1 MIDPV
6 ANEVIATYW
15 LETPFSLEKAS
26 EIIVSEQSTGTFT
39 ALPSETES
47 LKRRHRARIV
57 SIEPLETTSF
67 PSLPGAKVPP
77 GNKGEYRRGIVR
89 IAFPYENIGPSIP
102 NLLATVAGNL
112 FELEELSG
120 LRLLDLELPP
130 SFRERYE
137 GPRFGIAG
145 TRELT
150 GVYGRPVIG
159 TIIKP
164 NIGLPTEELRLI
176 VRELAQSGIDFI
188 KDDEVHGNPPYA
200 PLAERVKAAMEEIER
215 AADRTGKKTM
225 YAFNI
230 TDDLDEML
238 RHLET
243 VVAYGGNC
251 VMVSINSI
259 GFAGVAHLR
268 KHAPVC
274 IHGHRNQWG
283 MLSRYPYLG
292 MSFTAYQK
300 LCRLSGVDHLH
311 VNGLNNKF
319 HESNASVIQGVQD
332 VLKPMYSPSDTA
344 LPVLSSKQW
353 AGAAPDTYAALQT
366 MDLMNI
372 AGGGIH
378 AHPGGP
384 GAGFRSLVQGWEAAL
399 AGIPLKEHALTH
411 PELKQ
416 AMDTFG

>member
-1 MIDPV
+1 MNDQ
-6 ANEVIATYW
+6 VIATYW
-15 LETPFSLEKAS
+15 IETAFTLDKAS
-26 EIIVSEQSTGTFT
+26 EIIVSEQSTGTFMPL
-39 ALPSETES
+39 ANETES
-47 LKRRHRARIV
+47 LKERHRARIL
-57 SIEPLETTSF
+57 SIQPLESSPF
-67 PSLPGAKVPP
+67 PALPGAKVPV
-77 GNKGEYRRGIVR
+77 GSKGLYHRGIVK
-89 IAFPYENIGPSIP
+89 IAFPYDNIGPSIP

-112 FELEELSG
+112 YELEELSG
-120 LRLLDLELPP
+120 IRLIDLELPS
-130 SFRERYE
+130 SFRDRYE

-164 NIGLPTEELRLI
+164 NIGLPTEQLREI
-176 VRELAQSGIDFI
+176 VRELALSGIDFI
-188 KDDEVHGNPPYA
+188 KDDEVHGNPTYA
-200 PLAERVKAAMEEIER
+200 PLSERVKAAMEEIER

-230 TDDLDEML
+230 TDDIDQML

-243 VVAYGGNC
+243 VVQYGGNC
-251 VMVSINSI
+251 VMVSINSV

-283 MLSRYPYLG
+283 MMSRYPYLG
-292 MSFTAYQK
+292 MSFSAYQK

-319 HESNASVIQGVQD
+319 YEDNASVIQGVQQC
-332 VLKPMYSPSDTA
+332 LTPMFEANDTA

-353 AGAAPDTYAALQT
+353 AGSAPETYREMKT
-366 MDLMNI
+366 VDLINI

-378 AHPGGP
+378 GHPGGF
-384 GAGFRSLVQGWEAAL
+384 GAGFRSFVQGWEATL
-399 AGIPLKEHALTH
+399 AGIPLEEYGRTH
-411 PELKQ
+411 SELKQ
-416 AMDTFG
+416 ALDTLG

>member
-1 MIDPV
+1 M
-6 ANEVIATYW
+6 
-15 LETPFSLEKAS
+15 K
-26 EIIVSEQSTGTFT
+26 Q
-39 ALPSETES
+39 
-47 LKRRHRARIV
+47 RHRARIV
-57 SIEPLETTSF
+57 SVDPLETSPY
-67 PSLPGAKVPP
+67 PSLPGAKIPA
-77 GNKGEYRRGIVR
+77 GNKGEYHRGIVK

-120 LRLLDLELPP
+120 LRLIDLELPV

-137 GPRFGIAG
+137 GPKFGIAG

-150 GVYGRPVIG
+150 GVWGRPVIG

-164 NIGLPTEELRLI
+164 NLGLSPDQSRLI
-176 VRELAQSGIDFI
+176 VRELASSGIDFI
-188 KDDEVHGNPPYA
+188 KDDEVNGNPPFA

-215 AADRTGKKTM
+215 AAERTGKKTM

-230 TDDLDEML
+230 TDDWDLML
-238 RHLET
+238 RHLDT
-243 VVAYGGNC
+243 VVKHGGNC

-259 GFAGVAHLR
+259 GLAGVAHLR

-283 MLSRYPYLG
+283 MLSRCPSLG
-292 MSFTAYQK
+292 MSFTPYQK
-300 LCRLSGVDHLH
+300 LCRLVGVDHLH

-319 HESNASVIQGVQD
+319 YESNASVIGSVREC
-332 VLKPMYSPSDTA
+332 LTPMREASDTV

-353 AGAAPDTYAALQT
+353 AGAAPETYRTLQT
-366 MDLMNI
+366 VDLMNI

-378 AHPGGP
+378 GHPGGP

-399 AGIPLKEHALTH
+399 AGIPLEEHARTH
-411 PELKQ
+411 TELRQ
-416 AMDTFG
+416 ALETFG

>member
-1 MIDPV
+1 MLM
-6 ANEVIATYW
+6 NEHVIATYW
-15 LETPFSLEKAS
+15 LETALSLEQAS
-26 EIIVSEQSTGTFT
+26 EIIVGEQSTGTFIK
-39 ALPSETES
+39 LPNETES
-47 LKRRHRARIV
+47 LKLKHRAQIV
-57 SIEPLETTSF
+57 SIQELDTVPF
-67 PSLPGAKVPP
+67 PSLPGAKVPA
-77 GNKGEYRRGIVR
+77 GSKGEFRRGIVK
-89 IAFPYENIGPSIP
+89 IAFPYDNIGPSIP

-112 FELEELSG
+112 YELEELSG
-120 LRLLDLELPP
+120 LRLLDLELPQ
-130 SFRERYE
+130 SYQERYE
-137 GPRFGIAG
+137 GPRFGISG

-150 GVYGRPVIG
+150 GVYGRPIIG

-164 NIGLPTEELRLI
+164 NIGLPTDQLRAI
-176 VRELAQSGIDFI
+176 VRELALSGIDFI

-200 PLAERVKAAMEEIER
+200 PLSERVKAVMEEIER

-230 TDDLDEML
+230 TDDIDPMM

-243 VVAYGGNC
+243 VVKSGGNC
-251 VMVSINSI
+251 VMVSVNSI
-259 GFAGVAHLR
+259 GFAGLTYLR

-292 MSFTAYQK
+292 ISFAAYQK
-300 LCRLSGVDHLH
+300 LCRLAGVDHLH

-319 HESNASVIQGVQD
+319 YEGNASVIESVKQCLAPIFD
-332 VLKPMYSPSDTA
+332 PSDTV

-353 AGAAPDTYAALQT
+353 AGAAPETYNTLGT
-366 MDLMNI
+366 VDLMNI

-399 AGIPLKEHALTH
+399 AGIPLAAYADKH

-416 AMDTFG
+416 ALAAFG

>member
-1 MIDPV
+1 MKNDQ
-6 ANEVIATYW
+6 VIATYW
-15 LETPFSLEKAS
+15 LETAFSLEKAC
-26 EIIVSEQSTGTFT
+26 EIIVSEQSTGTF
-39 ALPSETES
+39 LPLPNETDS
-47 LKRRHRARIV
+47 LKQEHRAQIL
-57 SIEPLETTSF
+57 SIQELESSPF
-67 PSLPGAKVPP
+67 PSLPGAKVPA
-77 GNKGEYRRGIVR
+77 GSKGEFRRGIVK
-89 IAFPYENIGPSIP
+89 IAFPYVNIGPSIP

-112 FELEELSG
+112 YELEELSG
-120 LRLLDLELPP
+120 LRLLDLDLPLA
-130 SFRERYE
+130 FQERYE
-137 GPRFGIAG
+137 GPQFGISG

-150 GVYGRPVIG
+150 GVHGRPIIG

-164 NIGLPTEELRLI
+164 NIGLPTEQLRLI
-176 VRELAQSGIDFI
+176 VRELALSGIDFI

-200 PLAERVKAAMEEIER
+200 PIAERIKVVMDEIER

-230 TDDLDEML
+230 TDDIDPMK

-243 VVAYGGNC
+243 VVKAGGNC

-259 GFAGVAHLR
+259 GFAGLAHLR
-268 KHAPVC
+268 KNAPVC

-283 MLSRYPYLG
+283 LMSRYPYLG
-292 MSFTAYQK
+292 MSFAAYQK
-300 LCRLSGVDHLH
+300 LCRLAGVDHLH

-319 HESNASVIQGVQD
+319 YEDNASVVD
-332 VLKPMYSPSDTA
+332 SVRACMTPMFDPSDTV

-353 AGAAPDTYAALQT
+353 AGAAPETYSTLGT
-366 MDLMNI
+366 VDLMNI

-378 AHPGGP
+378 GHPGGS

-399 AGIPLKEHALTH
+399 EGIPLHLHADKH

-416 AMDTFG
+416 ALAAFG

>member
-1 MIDPV
+1 MKDQV
-6 ANEVIATYW
+6 VATYW
-15 LETPFSLEKAS
+15 LETAFSLEKAS
-26 EIIVSEQSTGTFT
+26 EIIVSEQSTGTFMP
-39 ALPSETES
+39 LPNETES
-47 LKRRHRARIV
+47 LKQRHRAKIV
-57 SIEPLETTSF
+57 SIEPREVSPF
-67 PSLPGAKVPP
+67 PALPGAKVPA
-77 GNKGEYRRGIVR
+77 GNKGEYKRGIVK

-130 SFRERYE
+130 QFQERYE
-137 GPRFGIAG
+137 GPRFGISG

-150 GVYGRPVIG
+150 GVYNRPIIG

-164 NIGLPTEELRLI
+164 NIGLSTDELRLI
-176 VRELAQSGIDFI
+176 VRELATSGIDFI
-188 KDDEVHGNPPYA
+188 KDDEVNGNAPYA
-200 PLAERVKAAMEEIER
+200 PIAERIKAAMEEIER

-230 TDDLDEML
+230 TDDIDPML

-243 VVAYGGNC
+243 VIKHGGNC

-259 GFAGVAHLR
+259 GFAGLAHLR
-268 KHAPVC
+268 KQAPVC

-283 MLSRYPYLG
+283 MMSRYPYLG

-300 LCRLSGVDHLH
+300 LCRLSGVDHMH

-319 HESNASVIQGVQD
+319 HESNASVISGVREC
-332 VLKPMYSPSDTA
+332 LTPIFKEADTVV
-344 LPVLSSKQW
+344 PVLSSKQW
-353 AGAAPDTYAALQT
+353 AGAAPDTYRTLQT

-378 AHPGGP
+378 GHPGGP
-384 GAGFRSLVQGWEAAL
+384 GAGFRSLVQGWEAAMT
-399 AGIPLKEHALTH
+399 GIPLDEYALSRV
-411 PELKQ
+411 ELKQ
-416 AMDTFG
+416 ALDTFS

>member
-1 MIDPV
+1 MSMNDQI
-6 ANEVIATYW
+6 IATYW
-15 LETPFSLEKAS
+15 LETAFSLEQAS
-26 EIIVSEQSTGTFT
+26 EIIVSEQSTGTFMP
-39 ALPSETES
+39 LPNETDS
-47 LKRRHRARIV
+47 LKQRHRARILSV
-57 SIEPLETTSF
+57 EQLETSAF

-77 GNKGEYRRGIVR
+77 SSKGEYRRGIVK
-89 IAFPYENIGPSIP
+89 IAFPYANIGPSIP

-112 FELEELSG
+112 YELEELSG

-130 SFRERYE
+130 QFRERYE
-137 GPRFGIAG
+137 GPRFGISG

-150 GVYGRPVIG
+150 GVHGRPIIG

-164 NIGLPTEELRLI
+164 NIGLTPDQLRLI
-176 VRELAQSGIDFI
+176 VRELASSGIDFI

-200 PLAERVKAAMEEIER
+200 PLHERVKVAMEEIER

-230 TDDLDEML
+230 TDDVDPML
-238 RHLET
+238 SHLET
-243 VVAYGGNC
+243 VVKSGGNC
-251 VMVSINSI
+251 VMVSINSV
-259 GFAGVAHLR
+259 GFAGLAHLR

-283 MLSRYPYLG
+283 MLSRYPQLG
-292 MSFTAYQK
+292 MSFAAYQK
-300 LCRLSGVDHLH
+300 LCRLAGVDQLH

-319 HESNASVIQGVQD
+319 YESNASVIDSVRD
-332 VLKPMYSPSDTA
+332 CLTPMYDPSDTV

-353 AGAAPDTYAALQT
+353 AGAAPETYGTLRT
-366 MDLMNI
+366 VDLMNI

-399 AGIPLKEHALTH
+399 AGIPLEVHAGKH

-416 AMDTFG
+416 ALETFG

>member
-1 MIDPV
+1 MSMNDQI
-6 ANEVIATYW
+6 IATYW
-15 LETPFSLEKAS
+15 LETALSLEQAS
-26 EIIVSEQSTGTFT
+26 EIIVSEQSTGTF
-39 ALPSETES
+39 LPLPNETDS
-47 LKRRHRARIV
+47 LKMSHRARII
-57 SIEPLETTSF
+57 SIEQLDISSF

-77 GNKGEYRRGIVR
+77 GSKSEYRRGIVK
-89 IAFPYENIGPSIP
+89 IAFPYANIGPSIP

-120 LRLLDLELPP
+120 LRLLDLELPRQ
-130 SFRERYE
+130 FLQRYE
-137 GPRFGIAG
+137 GPRFGITG

-150 GVYGRPVIG
+150 GVHGRPIIG

-164 NIGLPTEELRLI
+164 NIGLTTDQLRQI
-176 VRELAQSGIDFI
+176 VRELASSGIDFI

-200 PLAERVKAAMEEIER
+200 PLPERVKAVMEEIER

-230 TDDLDEML
+230 TDDVDPML
-238 RHLET
+238 RHLDT
-243 VVAYGGNC
+243 VVNSGGNC

-259 GFAGVAHLR
+259 GFAGLAHLR

-292 MSFTAYQK
+292 MSFTVYQK
-300 LCRLSGVDHLH
+300 LCRLAGVDHLH

-319 HESNASVIQGVQD
+319 YESNASVIDSVQAC
-332 VLKPMYSPSDTA
+332 LTPIFNPTDTA

-353 AGAAPDTYAALQT
+353 AGAAPETYGTLRT
-366 MDLMNI
+366 IDLMNI

-384 GAGFRSLVQGWEAAL
+384 GAGYRSLVQGWEAAL
-399 AGIPLKEHALTH
+399 EGIPLEVHAASRL
-411 PELKQ
+411 ELKQ
-416 AMDTFG
+416 ALETFGEK